1 LYNTENCLACQIP
14 PLPLN
19 VPDSHILDAYP
30 NPASNEVVLHT
41 GMIND
46 PCYLEC
52 YDLSGKKLFLANQF
66 DDDLGRFV
74 INTSSLEPGLYLFKV
89 SSSSS
94 SRIAKIVIQ

>member
-1 LYNTENCLACQIP
+1 
-14 PLPLN
+14 LP
-19 VPDSHILDAYP
+19 VIVYDPDILDAYP
-30 NPASNEVVLHT
+30 DPASNEVLMHT
-41 GMIND
+41 VMING

-52 YDLSGKKLFLANQF
+52 YNLSGKELFLAYQF